1 MLKNHFDPNNEKIT
15 DRAFLHSFIVSII
28 SILICIVALCSLT
41 YAWFSAG
48 VSSAG
53 SSIAGSRFALDIK
66 VVNNAD
72 DSDVVLTE
80 NDKGAFTCTLA
91 EGEYTVTLKMTDDTT
106 ASKGFCDIKIDLN
119 EVFHT
124 SPVSKDETI
133 GHDPLSFTV
142 KIVGESVSVTF
153 VPKWGISS
161 TDVPVENGDT
171 ITVGTQP
178 STHEV
183 E

>member
-1 MLKNHFDPNNEKIT
+1 MKKVFTPETEKVT
-15 DRAFLHSFIVSII
+15 DKAFTHGLLVSVF
-28 SILICIVALCSLT
+28 SILLCIVALCSMT

-48 VSSAG
+48 ISSG
-53 SSIAGSRFALDIK
+53 VNTLEGGRFALDVTVI
-66 VVNNAD
+66 NNAD
-72 DSDVVLTE
+72 GTDVVLTE
-80 NDKGAFTCTLA
+80 TENGGYKCTLA

-142 KIVGESVSVTF
+142 KIVDESVSVTF

-161 TDVPVENGDT
+161 TDEPVENGDT
-171 ITVGTQP
+171 VTVGTALAEQ
-178 STHEV
+178 E
-183 E
+183 

>member
-1 MLKNHFDPNNEKIT
+1 MKKVFTPTPERVT
-15 DRAFLHSFIVSII
+15 DKAFTHGLLVSVI
-28 SILICIVALCSLT
+28 SILMCIVALCSMT
-41 YAWFSAG
+41 FAWYNADITSG
-48 VSSAG
+48 ENVIES
-53 SSIAGSRFALDIK
+53 SRFALDIK
-66 VVNNAD
+66 IVNNAD

-142 KIVGESVSVTF
+142 KIVGESASVTF

-161 TDVPVENGDT
+161 TDEPVENGET
-171 ITVGTQP
+171 ITVGTALAEQ
-178 STHEV
+178 E
-183 E
+183 